1 MDLEQRLQK
10 IEERNIRVQ
19 AEKAWETSSF
29 RIGSIMVITYV
40 VASGVLFGIGNLNPL
55 RNALIP
61 VVGYFLSTQSL
72 PFLRRTWID
81 RYLSKKSK

>member
-1 MDLEQRLQK
+1 MDLEQRIQK
-10 IEERNIRVQ
+10 IEERNTRVE

-29 RIGSIMVITYV
+29 RIGSIMVITYI
-40 VASGVLFGIGNLNPL
+40 VACGVLFGIGNSNPF

-72 PFLRRTWID
+72 PFIKRSWMD
-81 RYLSKKSK
+81 RHLSKTST